1 MQSSYEH
8 MKRDTSLYINA
19 CSVTFAPVAGGRF
32 FCFKGFLTDVTVLD
46 WFRRYGFVHEE
57 RENCRKV

>member
-1 MQSSYEH
+1 

-46 WFRRYGFVHEE
+46 WFRRYGFLHEE